1 MMMPETS
8 IHGVGL
14 WNVTNEELAETA
26 NFLEQMAKSGTLL
39 PKLAE
44 KYQLEDAKRAHIE
57 TIEKS
62 GCIGKKYFQVE

>member
-14 WNVTNEELAETA
+14 WNVTSGELNETA
-26 NFLEQMAKSGTLL
+26 YFIEQMAKSGNLS

-44 KYQLEDAKRAHIE
+44 KYQLEDAKHAHIE

-62 GCIGKKYFQVE
+62 GCIGKKYFLVE